1 MKGIRIT
8 VKNPD
13 DIKNRVEEEKQ
24 PAIKMK
30 LVFLN
35 HVASSSDDFDKI
47 CKLSGIAVSTGY
59 QWVREWNEKG
69 YESVMEKENRGG
81 RPPKL
86 SDYDLM
92 QLGKYLKEKE
102 HWKTKE
108 VKLLIKERFGIDLS
122 EDQIS
127 RILKQKLKMDFSCRE
142 AINTAFEEKYRNFF
156 ENAADAF
163 IINDLEDRIMAWNP
177 GAENMFG
184 WTANEAIGKKS
195 MELIVPPPQQE
206 ERYNIMLSA
215 LSGRR
220 ISGIETVYARKDG
233 TKINVGLTVFPMRD
247 SNQNITG
254 LSYILRDITRSRRAE
269 EGLRESEEKLKN
281 VMESAP
287 IGISINTYEGMTI
300 DINSTGLKIFGYESK
315 EDFLGKPISAHYYDP
330 KDKVL
335 FYEMAKKGR
344 VEDFEIRLRRKDG
357 SMFWGSLTSI
367 AQTETNQFINVFRD
381 ITERK
386 RTEDVLRQIYDEL
399 ELKVRERTEDLE
411 KATEL
416 VQAEITERK
425 KASEALRESEIR
437 YRNLVESARDIIIT
451 FSSDGK
457 ITLLNPAFETVTG
470 WPRAQW
476 IGKNI
481 QALFHPD
488 YIQPAKEIYKSI
500 LNGEVPLSGFEIR
513 ILSKSGEYIAME
525 YSLTPEIRNGKI
537 VGAFGIARD
546 ITDRKRAEEELH
558 RAYDE
563 LETRVK
569 ERTAELEQT
578 NNELMKEQ
586 RHAENLALSLKKERD
601 TLNIIMEN
609 TGTRL
614 AYLDSKFNFIRV
626 NSSYA
631 RDLGYNKDELLGYN
645 YFKIF
650 PNSEN
655 QMQFE
660 KVRDTGEPVEFK
672 AQMFRFTDQ
681 PWRGITYWDWTLT
694 PVKDARGDID
704 RLVLSLTDVTER
716 IRIEQTLQKALA
728 YAESIIDTVPEPL
741 VILDSDMRVKMAN
754 HAFYKTFKVSKEET
768 KNRLLYDLGNRQ
780 WDIPGLREMLVEIIP
795 RGKLIQNFEVE
806 QEFPGIGRRT
816 MMLNARS
823 FYQEDT
829 ERILFAIEDIT
840 DRKKMDEILLENERL
855 ISASKARSEFLTIMS
870 HELRTPLTS
879 VIGYSI
885 ILMDKTHGDLN
896 KKQEFYVDSIVKSSN
911 HLLSLIN
918 TILDLAKIE
927 AGKLELVVEEVPVG
941 ETINEILN
949 LIKEKAEK
957 RNVILKHQ
965 YDPKLRYIMADRQ
978 KFKQILFNLL
988 SNAVKF
994 SKEAG
999 GIVSVSAIKEGDM
1012 AKISVADTGIGI
1024 RKKDM
1029 ERLFCEFEQLDSGI
1043 TRKYEGT
1050 GLGLAITKQLV
1061 ELHRGK
1067 IMAESKYGKGS
1078 TFTFLLPLVS
1088 VRAT

>member
-1 MKGIRIT
+1 MKGARTI
-8 VKNPD
+8 VKNPA
-13 DIKNRVEEEKQ
+13 DIKNLIKQ
-24 PAIKMK
+24 ERNPNTKIK
-30 LVFLN
+30 LIFLN
-35 HVASSSDDFDKI
+35 LVANSSDDFEKM
-47 CKLSGIAVSTGY
+47 CELSGIAVSTGY
-59 QWVREWNEKG
+59 QWVRGWNEKG
-69 YESVMEKENRGG
+69 YESVMEKENKGG

-86 SDYDLM
+86 SDDNLE
-92 QLGKYLKEKE
+92 QLRGYLEEKE

-108 VKLLIKERFGIDLS
+108 VKRLIREKFGIDIS
-122 EDQIS
+122 EDQTV
-127 RILKQKLKMDFSCRE
+127 RILKQKLKLDFSCHE
-142 AINTAFEEKYRNFF
+142 TINSSAEEKYRNFF
-156 ENAADAF
+156 ENAVDAI
-163 IINDLEDRIMAWNP
+163 IINDLEDRIIAWNP
-177 GAENMFG
+177 GAEKMFG
-184 WTANEAIGKKS
+184 WTAGEATGKKPV
-195 MELIVPPPQQE
+195 ELIVPPDLLE
-206 ERYNIMLSA
+206 DRYNIMRSA

-220 ISGIETVYARKDG
+220 IEEVETVHIHKDG
-233 TKINVGLTVFPMRD
+233 TRINVSLTVFPMRD
-247 SNQNITG
+247 AKQKITS
-254 LSYILRDITRSRRAE
+254 LSYIIRDISRRRKAE
-269 EGLRESEEKLKN
+269 DGLRESEEKLKN

-287 IGISINTYEGMTI
+287 IGISINTYEDSTI

-315 EDFLGKPISAHYYDP
+315 EEFLRIPNSAHYYDL
-330 KDKVL
+330 KEKVQ
-335 FYEMAKKGR
+335 FYELAKKGKI
-344 VEDFEIRLRRKDG
+344 EDFDLRFRHKDG
-357 SMFWGSLTSI
+357 SVFWCSITSI
-367 AQTETNQFINVFRD
+367 AQKETNQFISVFRD

-399 ELKVRERTEDLE
+399 ELKVRERTADLE

-416 VQAEITERK
+416 VQAEIIERK
-425 KASEALRESEIR
+425 KAKEALRESEIR
-437 YRNLVESARDIIIT
+437 YRYLVESARDVIIT

-457 ITLLNPAFETVTG
+457 ITSLNPAFEKITG

-481 QALFHPD
+481 QSLFHPD
-488 YIQPAKEIYKSI
+488 YIQPAKGVYKSI
-500 LNGEVPLSGFEIR
+500 LKGEMSPSGFEIR

-546 ITDRKRAEEELH
+546 ITDRKRTEEELR

-563 LETRVK
+563 LEIRVK
-569 ERTAELEQT
+569 ERTAELEQA
-578 NNELMKEQ
+578 NDELMKEQ

-614 AYLDSKFNFIRV
+614 AYLDSKFNFVRV

-631 RDLGYNKDELLGYN
+631 KDLGYNKDELLGYN
-645 YFKIF
+645 YFRIF
-650 PNSEN
+650 SNPEN
-655 QMQFE
+655 LTLFE
-660 KVRDTGEPVEFK
+660 KVRDTGEAVEFK
-672 AQMFRFTDQ
+672 AEPFKFIDQ
-681 PWRGITYWDWTLT
+681 PWRNITYWDWTLT
-694 PVKDARGDID
+694 PIKDEEGNVD

-741 VILDSDMRVKMAN
+741 LILDSDMRVKMAN
-754 HAFYKTFKVSKEET
+754 HAFYKMFRVSIEET

-780 WDIPGLREMLVEIIP
+780 WDIPKLREMLEEIIP
-795 RGKLIQNFEVE
+795 KGKSILNFEVE
-806 QEFPGIGRRT
+806 HEFPSIGQKT

-829 ERILFAIEDIT
+829 ERILLAIEDIT
-840 DRKKMDEILLENERL
+840 DRKKMEEILLENERL

-885 ILMDKTHGDLN
+885 ILKDKAHGDLN
-896 KKQEFYVDSIVKSSN
+896 KKQEFYVDSVIKSSN

-927 AGKLELVVEEVPVG
+927 AGKLELVIEEIPVG
-941 ETINEILN
+941 EIINEILN

-957 RNVILKHQ
+957 RNIILKHQ
-965 YDPKLRYIMADRQ
+965 YDPGLRYIMADRQ

-999 GIVSVSAIKEGDM
+999 GTVSISAIKEGDM
-1012 AKISVADTGIGI
+1012 ARISVADTGIGI
-1024 RKKDM
+1024 KKKDM
-1029 ERLFCEFEQLDSGI
+1029 ARLFREFEQLDSGI

-1061 ELHRGK
+1061 ELHGGK
-1067 IMAESKYGKGS
+1067 IMAESRYGKGS
-1078 TFTFLLPLVS
+1078 IFTFLLPLVQR
-1088 VRAT
+1088 RAT